1 MLRINLDKR
10 ARLLGRRSR
19 LSLGNLLEVL
29 TCDRFFSII
38 REAVLSQERNG
49 GKGMENNQGS
59 SGGQN
64 EYFVVK
70 AKENGVHV
78 IGLTRGQD
86 TRFHH
91 TEKLDKGEVMIAQF
105 TEHTS
110 AVKVRGKAIVMTKFG
125 TIDTEE

>member
-1 MLRINLDKR
+1 
-10 ARLLGRRSR
+10 
-19 LSLGNLLEVL
+19 
-29 TCDRFFSII
+29 
-38 REAVLSQERNG
+38 
-49 GKGMENNQGS
+49 
-59 SGGQN
+59 
-64 EYFVVK
+64 
-70 AKENGVHV
+70 V